1 MHRKMVGLPLLIQT
15 RRKKHLWTVARLLG
29 SSLLLKANSSMLLM
43 QLMVRSGIE
52 LLMLAKVTS
61 LELHLLLRKMQLK
74 LLLLL
79 GLQELHLEMLLRTP
93 MTLLLLIHRMI
104 AEHRLAKSHQL
115 LLSNLRWQ
123 LLLLRKKQLL
133 VGELQLLHGGDH
145 LMLVLV
151 EGLAG
156 GKVADQVPGLTS
168 NTAWSKVSSTLCKT
182 LHAHFRCV
190 VLRHC

>member
-15 RRKKHLWTVARLLG
+15 RRKQHLGTIARLLG
-29 SSLLLKANSSMLLM
+29 SSLLLKANSSMLLV

-52 LLMLAKVTS
+52 LLMLAKVNS
-61 LELHLLLRKMQLK
+61 LELHLLLRKVQLK
-74 LLLLL
+74 LLLL

-115 LLSNLRWQ
+115 LLGNLRWQ
-123 LLLLRKKQLL
+123 LLLRKKQLL

-156 GKVADQVPGLTS
+156 GKVADQVPGLTT
-168 NTAWSKVSSTLCKT
+168 NTAWSKVSSALCKT

>member
-15 RRKKHLWTVARLLG
+15 RRKQHLGTIARLLG

-43 QLMVRSGIE
+43 QLMVRSGME
-52 LLMLAKVTS
+52 LLLLLAKVNS
-61 LELHLLLRKMQLK
+61 LELHLLLRKLQLK
-74 LLLLL
+74 LLL

-123 LLLLRKKQLL
+123 LLLRKKQLL

-168 NTAWSKVSSTLCKT
+168 NTAWSKVSSALCKT
-182 LHAHFRCV
+182 LHADSRCV

>member
-15 RRKKHLWTVARLLG
+15 RRKQHLGTIARLLG

-52 LLMLAKVTS
+52 LLMLAKVNS

-74 LLLLL
+74 LLLL

-104 AEHRLAKSHQL
+104 AEHRLAKIHQL

-123 LLLLRKKQLL
+123 LLLRKKQLL

-168 NTAWSKVSSTLCKT
+168 NTAWSKVSSALCKT

>member
-1 MHRKMVGLPLLIQT
+1 MGLPLLIQT
-15 RRKKHLWTVARLLG
+15 RRKQHLWTIARLLG

-52 LLMLAKVTS
+52 LLMLAKVNS

-115 LLSNLRWQ
+115 LLGNLRWQ
-123 LLLLRKKQLL
+123 LLLRKKQLL

-151 EGLAG
+151 EGLTG
-156 GKVADQVPGLTS
+156 GKVADQVPGLTT
-168 NTAWSKVSSTLCKT
+168 NTAWSKVSSALCKT